1 MNETAHQANRPSKEE
16 RLAAMASYDA
26 LAETLKDLKGDNHDI
41 QIEESKQKIN
51 IPLKALLLLAD
62 ILKGMSEGKII
73 NLVPTSVEVTTQV
86 AADMLGCSRPHFV
99 KLLESNEIPF
109 TMVGRHRRVK
119 HDDVMKYKL
128 ETKKKQEAA
137 IIELMHGDEELGI
150 K

>member
-1 MNETAHQANRPSKEE
+1 MNETAHEANRPSKEE
-16 RLAAMASYDA
+16 RLAAMASYNA
-26 LAETLKDLKGDNHDI
+26 LAETLKELKGGNHEI
-41 QIEESKQKIN
+41 QIEESKQKID

-99 KLLESNEIPF
+99 KLLESNKIPF

-119 HDDVMKYKL
+119 HDDVMKYKI
-128 ETKKKQEAA
+128 EMKKMQAAA
-137 IIELMHGDEELGI
+137 IVELMHGDEELGI

>member
-1 MNETAHQANRPSKEE
+1 
-16 RLAAMASYDA
+16 MASYNA
-26 LAETLKDLKGDNHDI
+26 LAETLKELKGGNHEI
-41 QIEESKQKIN
+41 QIEESKQKID

-99 KLLESNEIPF
+99 KLLESNKIPF

-119 HDDVMKYKL
+119 HDDVMKYKI
-128 ETKKKQEAA
+128 EMKKMQAAA
-137 IIELMHGDEELGI
+137 IVELMHGDEELGI